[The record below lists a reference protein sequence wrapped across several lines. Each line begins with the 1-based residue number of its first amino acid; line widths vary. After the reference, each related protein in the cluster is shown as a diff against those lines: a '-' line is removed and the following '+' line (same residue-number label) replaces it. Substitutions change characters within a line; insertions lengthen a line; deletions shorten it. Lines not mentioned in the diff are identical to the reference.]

1 MACGSSFGCFV
12 QENTTSGFERVNATG
27 GVLRVA
33 FKFSIKIISFNIS
46 FNSGQ
51 SHKRKLKN

>member
-12 QENTTSGFERVNATG
+12 QENTTPGFERVNATG

-33 FKFSIKIISFNIS
+33 FNFSI
-46 FNSGQ
+46 GT
-51 SHKRKLKN
+51 